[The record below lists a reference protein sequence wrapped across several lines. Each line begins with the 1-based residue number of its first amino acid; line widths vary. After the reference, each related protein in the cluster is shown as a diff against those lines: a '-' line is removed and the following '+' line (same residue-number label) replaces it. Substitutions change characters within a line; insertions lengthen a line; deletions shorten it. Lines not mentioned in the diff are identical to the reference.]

1 MGYTIE
7 KNSKN
12 LSDLFIK
19 DQSDPFFSYEFL
31 NSLEKNNCLDED
43 SGWSANYFTIKIIH
57 LFLFMKKIIAKGSL
71 FLIIHGP
78 MLSTIMAAIIIQN

>member
-43 SGWSANYFTIKIIH
+43 SGWSANYFHHKNNSFIP
-57 LFLFMKKIIAKGSL
+57 FYEKIIAKGSL
-71 FLIIHGP
+71 FLIIHGL

>member
-43 SGWSANYFTIKIIH
+43 SGWSANYFHQKI
-57 LFLFMKKIIAKGSL
+57 FLNPEVPLSL
-71 FLIIHGP
+71 YHRHRHKFYYL
-78 MLSTIMAAIIIQN
+78 QQV